1 MRISDPTTSKG
12 ESPTNM
18 ETSGAI
24 YNSTSQDIISTKS
37 DILENNIVSF
47 DGNAMTAETSNVCVE
62 SAAKLY
68 YKLTDEQWKA
78 LNSNQRKKLRKNMQR
93 DIQKSVTNVTTL
105 QS

>member
-1 MRISDPTTSKG
+1 MRISDPPTSKV

-18 ETSGAI
+18 EISGDI
-24 YNSTSQDIISTKS
+24 YNLANQDIISPKS
-37 DILENNIVSF
+37 DILEKNIASF
-47 DGNAMTAETSNVCVE
+47 DGNAVTAATSTVCVE

-78 LNSNQRKKLRKNMQR
+78 LNSNQRKKLRKSMQR